1 LSPFIIFVIRAIL
14 GIIFAI
20 LVMRLFHPD
29 AGMVTIMIIAVIFVG
44 LAYIFESF
52 RKRKNDPGG
61 KV

>member
-1 LSPFIIFVIRAIL
+1 LVIFVIRAIL

-29 AGMVTIMIIAVIFVG
+29 AGMVTVMILAVIFVG

-52 RKRKNDPGG
+52 RKKKKDPEG